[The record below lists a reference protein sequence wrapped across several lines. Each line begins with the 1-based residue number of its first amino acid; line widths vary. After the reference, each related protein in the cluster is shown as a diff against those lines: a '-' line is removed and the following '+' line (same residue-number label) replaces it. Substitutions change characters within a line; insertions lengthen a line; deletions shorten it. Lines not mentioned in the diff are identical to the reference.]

1 MDIEKISNLIK
12 TKRKEKGLT
21 QEELAQKI
29 NVTEKAIS
37 RWETGRG
44 TPDIS
49 LLVPLA
55 EELDISVSELLKGKE
70 DKKED
75 KNIKEIVNYIDVSKT
90 KKNKLIIPIATI
102 LYTIILIL
110 YLWYLKVEYNT
121 GGTTHPTYMGELVY
135 NFFFIASVFFTNRL
149 IANHYQKKCYK

>member
-12 TKRKEKGLT
+12 TKRKEKELT
-21 QEELAQKI
+21 QEDLAQKI

-55 EELDISVSELLKGKE
+55 EELDISVSELLKGRE

-75 KNIKEIVNYIDVSKT
+75 NNIKEIVNYIDVSKT

-121 GGTTHPTYMGELVY
+121 GGTTHITYMGEIVY
-135 NFFFIASVFFTNRL
+135 NLFFIAFVFTKEIIDRFFCVL
-149 IANHYQKKCYK
+149 YFY

>member
-102 LYTIILIL
+102 LYTI
-110 YLWYLKVEYNT
+110 
-121 GGTTHPTYMGELVY
+121 TYIIFM
-135 NFFFIASVFFTNRL
+135 VFKSRIQYRRNYSSY
-149 IANHYQKKCYK
+149 IYG

>member
-12 TKRKEKGLT
+12 TKRKEACLT

-49 LLVPLA
+49 LLVLLA

-90 KKNKLIIPIATI
+90 KKK
-102 LYTIILIL
+102 
-110 YLWYLKVEYNT
+110 
-121 GGTTHPTYMGELVY
+121 
-135 NFFFIASVFFTNRL
+135 
-149 IANHYQKKCYK
+149 